1 MIKLLVFDVDG
12 TLSDGK
18 VYYSQSGEEIKSF
31 HIHDGLAI
39 NVWNHH
45 LNRISAIITGRES
58 TIVRKRAAE
67 LGIEHIFMG
76 IKDKA
81 QTFNALLDEL
91 KLNKKEAAYIG
102 DDLNDL
108 GIFKI
113 CPFAY
118 MPKNGAKSLR
128 KYAYKTLRSY
138 GGNGAVREMIEDVL
152 RLNGDKKLEKYFL

>member
-18 VYYSQSGEEIKSF
+18 VFFSQSGEEIKGF
-31 HIHDGLAI
+31 DIKDGLAI
-39 NVWNHH
+39 SVWN
-45 LNRISAIITGRES
+45 RQMQRASAIISGRES
-58 TIVRKRAAE
+58 SIVQKRASE

-76 IKDKA
+76 AKDKG
-81 QTFNALLDEL
+81 QVLKDLLKTLNL
-91 KLNKKEAAYIG
+91 KEKEVACIG

-108 GIFKI
+108 PLFRI

-118 MPKNGAKSLR
+118 MPKNGAKELK
-128 KYAYKTLRSY
+128 KYAYKILKSY

-152 RLNGDKKLEKYFL
+152 KHNGDKKLEKYFL